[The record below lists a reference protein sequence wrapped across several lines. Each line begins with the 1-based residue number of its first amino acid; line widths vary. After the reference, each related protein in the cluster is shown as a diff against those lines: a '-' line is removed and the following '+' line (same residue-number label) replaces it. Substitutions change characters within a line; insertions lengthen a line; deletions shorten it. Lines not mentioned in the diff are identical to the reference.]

1 MLCTGTPGTMASS
14 ISSLPPE
21 LWSQIRENLTFKDIC
36 AMRLSCRAM
45 NIGTCHYFAHEIFH
59 ELYLTLTSEGLREL
73 EYVAHHEIFSQH
85 VKRLWIVP
93 SLCSAQYTWTLDDI
107 KRQIQVQKYL
117 QQSNLEFEPVRRE
130 QFLRHRGGPVGA
142 MDVSKSTLR
151 RATRT
156 PDLAL
161 LLELPAEDQYAIYR
175 GAVLD
180 HFRVILS
187 SAEDTSAEKTRLQD
201 ALESCLPLL
210 SNLRTVGLRHFKE
223 HRDNDSTRRFPR
235 TMMGISTLKS
245 QLGFN
250 PVYPPGLKDDDHRS
264 SFTRG
269 SLFQSYILSTLLAAL
284 GRTRNRIAT
293 LETCGGMMVDDGI
306 SLTPSEEKTL
316 IPVLQELQHL
326 CVCILSAYTQD
337 SERQSLDKAEE
348 ELAFLLQQS
357 AFWKER
363 KNHPALKKNR
373 LLPLLAKT
381 APEIQSL
388 DLTMLPAHNMF
399 YSPPLEQDFDPRL
412 ADAHFDW
419 ISQHFKCSRLSTL
432 TLRHIIVTVTCFKE
446 LLKTALPTLKHLT
459 LDCLTWTSDIKIQRP
474 QTSDFQ
480 DEGVRICRG
489 AFVYLRDY
497 SRIQNL
503 SIGRMCY
510 RHQPMTV
517 LSEFHPPRPRGPPPL
532 RGAIPYWKRYD
543 INKDTVSLE
552 KWIDG
557 LVIT

>member
-1 MLCTGTPGTMASS
+1 
-14 ISSLPPE
+14 
-21 LWSQIRENLTFKDIC
+21 
-36 AMRLSCRAM
+36 MRR
-45 NIGTCHYFAHEIFH
+45 
-59 ELYLTLTSEGLREL
+59 
-73 EYVAHHEIFSQH
+73 
-85 VKRLWIVP
+85 
-93 SLCSAQYTWTLDDI
+93 D
-107 KRQIQVQKYL
+107 
-117 QQSNLEFEPVRRE
+117 
-130 QFLRHRGGPVGA
+130 QFLRHRGGPVGV
-142 MDVSKSTLR
+142 MDVSKRTLR

-156 PDLAL
+156 PDLASL
-161 LLELPAEDQYAIYR
+161 SELPAEDQYAIYR
-175 GAVLD
+175 DAVLD
-180 HFRVILS
+180 HFRVFLS
-187 SAEDTSAEKTRLQD
+187 SPEDTSAEKTRLQD

-210 SNLRTVGLRHFKE
+210 SNLHTVGLRHFKE

-337 SERQSLDKAEE
+337 SERESLDKAEE

-388 DLTMLPAHNMF
+388 DLTMLPAHNML
-399 YSPPLEQDFDPRL
+399 YSPPLEQDFGPRL

-419 ISQHFKCSRLSTL
+419 ISQHFKFSRLSTL
-432 TLRHIIVTVTCFKE
+432 TLRHIIVTVSCFKE

-489 AFVYLRDY
+489 VFVYLRDY

-532 RGAIPYWKRYD
+532 RGGIPYWKRYD